1 MVDQAHRQAGTE
13 AAVVSMLCSFK
24 EAEENMNTMSEM
36 KDILRHNAI
45 SINKKYDHWNEKY
58 TELGSAGNPYN
69 FSGLTTGHYGDKPHW
84 ENCPSP
90 TRLGHIRF

>member
-13 AAVVSMLCSFK
+13 AAVVPMLCSFK

-45 SINKKYDHWNEKY
+45 SINKKYDH
-58 TELGSAGNPYN
+58 
-69 FSGLTTGHYGDKPHW
+69 
-84 ENCPSP
+84 
-90 TRLGHIRF
+90 

>member
-45 SINKKYDHWNEKY
+45 SINKKYDH
-58 TELGSAGNPYN
+58 
-69 FSGLTTGHYGDKPHW
+69 
-84 ENCPSP
+84 
-90 TRLGHIRF
+90 